1 MKRLLL
7 SCVTMVLML
16 AALQVSAQ
24 DRTVSGRVTS
34 AEDGSSLPGVS
45 VVLKGTAIG
54 TQTDGDGRY
63 SLSIP
68 AAGGTLTF
76 SFISLKTQDVAVTTA
91 STVDIVMEADAA
103 TLNEV
108 VVVAGGLTVQRREL
122 GNQATTVKA
131 ADITQGKSQNA
142 MAGLSGKVPGLLV
155 SAVSSGVNPN
165 YRVVLRGQRS
175 LTGNNQALLVLD
187 NIITPSSVL
196 GNLNPEDIEDIQVL
210 NGAGAAALYGSDASN
225 GALIVTTKRGKAG
238 KTEIKVSNTTTLE
251 MVSFLPKLQKEFG
264 SGTTPDTPPVYN
276 PYENQQYGP
285 RFDGSIRPIGK
296 PLEGI
301 DPETGEHIQQYARYS
316 PTDGRTDFW
325 ETGMMNQTDF
335 SVTTG
340 DDKGSIYVSGQ
351 YFRQH
356 STVPWDK
363 YKRYS
368 FRANIDRKIGEHF
381 KTLVSTNYISNN
393 YDISTAVGTAYNDV
407 LMSPAQIDITKY
419 SQWRGNPATNFANP
433 NGYYNEYYDNPYFTL
448 SNNRSDVRNNYLQ
461 GVLELRWNPITA
473 LTFTSRIGLSHRNVF
488 NKNSTNKFIFSDWTK
503 SADGAD
509 SGGSKTDI
517 AGGVSDGAF
526 YSNQLVVDLFGEY
539 KTKLSDDF
547 SLTLVAGFQARD
559 NRDKSVNVS
568 GSGLIAPDLYNTG
581 NVTSI
586 LGGGEGNSR
595 ATQMGVYGDVRFGF
609 RDWAYL
615 HVTGRNDW
623 RSVLAKENRS
633 FFYPAADVSIILS
646 DAISALKESE
656 WVDALKIRGGFS
668 QVGQVNIGPYALQ
681 TIFSQGYGYP
691 YASGAVQAG
700 GFGLGNTLVSP
711 DLEPEITT
719 SLEGGFDLDLKKYS
733 ASIGLTVYKSNT
745 VDQTID
751 VQTSSASG
759 YSSFRTNVG
768 EVENKGLETYFQ
780 VTPIETSYG
789 LSVMARVTYTL
800 NRNKVISLA
809 EDTDEFILST
819 FGNGRV
825 IAQVGKP
832 FPYLQVTKYRRT
844 DEGKVIV
851 DANTGFPSTDGTLQ
865 DVGTTSPPHILGLTT
880 EIKYKGFRLAATAE
894 YRNGHYIYN
903 NVATSYDFSGA
914 GIRSTWYNRERF
926 VFPNSAYRDPENP
939 GTDEE
944 PNYIDNTN
952 VTTTTG
958 GADFWTDGSRNTT
971 IGENYT
977 HSAGFWKIREISL
990 RYDFP
995 TAWLSATKVIK
1006 GASISVQGRNL
1017 FIWVPKTNLYADPE
1031 YSAAGVDSNAIGFSS
1046 IGLTP
1051 PARYIGGTLSLTF

>member
-34 AEDGSSLPGVS
+34 AEDGSALPGVS

-68 AAGGTLTF
+68 SAGGTLTF
-76 SFISLKTQDVAVTTA
+76 SFISLKTQDVAVTSQ
-91 STVDIVMEADAA
+91 STVDIVMQADAA

-175 LTGNNQALLVLD
+175 LLGNNQALLVLD
-187 NIITPSSVL
+187 NVITPNSIL

-238 KTEIKVSNTTTLE
+238 KTAITVSNTTTFE
-251 MVSFLPKLQKEFG
+251 NVSYLPQLQKEFG
-264 SGTTPDTPPVYN
+264 SGTTPDTPPVYT

-285 RFDGSIRPIGK
+285 RFDGSMRIIGK
-296 PLEGI
+296 PLEN
-301 DPETGEHIQQYARYS
+301 GEIQTVRYS
-316 PTDGRTDFW
+316 PTDARTEFW

-335 SVTTG
+335 SVTSG
-340 DDKGSIYVSGQ
+340 DDKGSIYASGQ

-368 FRANIDRKIGEHF
+368 FRANIDRKIGEHV
-381 KTLVSTNYISNN
+381 KSAISTSYISNN
-393 YDISTAVGTAYNDV
+393 YDISSAVGTAYNDV
-407 LMSPAQIDITKY
+407 LMSPAQVDITKY
-419 SQWRGNPATNFANP
+419 SQWRGNPASNFANP

-448 SNNRSDVRNNYLQ
+448 SNNRTETKNNYFQ
-461 GVLELRWNPITA
+461 GVLELKWNPITP
-473 LTFTSRIGLSHRNVF
+473 LTFTGRLGLTSRNVF
-488 NKNSTNKFIFSDWTK
+488 SKSYTGKFTYTDYTK
-503 SADGAD
+503 GI
-509 SGGSKTDI
+509 SGGSKTDTP
-517 AGGVSDGAF
+517 GSVSDVGS
-526 YSNQLVVDLFGEY
+526 YSNQLVADLFAEY

-547 SLTLVAGFQARD
+547 SLTVVAGFQSRD

-568 GSGLIAPDLYNTG
+568 ANGLVISGLYNVG
-581 NVTSI
+581 NTLTN

-595 ATQMGVYGDVRFGF
+595 ATQMGVYGDVRLGF
-609 RDWAYL
+609 KEWAYL
-615 HVTGRNDW
+615 HLTGRNDW

-633 FFYPAADVSIILS
+633 FFYPAADVSIIVS
-646 DAISALKESE
+646 DAVSALKESE
-656 WVDALKIRGGFS
+656 WIDALKVRGGYS
-668 QVGQVNIGPYALQ
+668 QVGQVNIAPYALATTFGQ
-681 TIFSQGYGYP
+681 AYGYP
-691 YASGAVQAG
+691 YASGG
-700 GFGLGNTLVSP
+700 GFTLGNTLYAP

-719 SLEGGFDLDLKKYS
+719 SVEAGFDLDLKKYS
-733 ASIGLTVYKSNT
+733 ASVGLTVYKSNT
-745 VDQTID
+745 VDQTIP
-751 VQTSSASG
+751 VQISSATG
-759 YSSFRTNVG
+759 YNTLQTNVG
-768 EVENKGLETYFQ
+768 EVQNKGLETYIQ
-780 VTPIETSYG
+780 ATPIELSFG
-789 LSVMARVTYTL
+789 LSVMFRATYTI
-800 NRNKVISLA
+800 NQNEVISLSDQSDIMVLGSSGSNA
-809 EDTDEFILST
+809 
-819 FGNGRV
+819 RV
-825 IAQVGKP
+825 VAQVGKP
-832 FPYLQVTKYRRT
+832 FPYLQVTKYNRT
-844 DEGKVIV
+844 DDGKVIV
-851 DANTGFPSTDGTLQ
+851 NPTTGFPATDGTFNN
-865 DVGTTSPPHILGLTT
+865 VGTTSPPHILGLTT
-880 EIKYKGFRLAATAE
+880 EVKYKGFRLAATAE

-903 NVATSYDFSGA
+903 AISTSFDFSGA
-914 GIRSTWYNRERF
+914 GIRSTWFNRERF
-926 VFPNSAYRDPENP
+926 VFPNSAYEDPENP
-939 GTDEE
+939 GTF
-944 PNYIDNTN
+944 IDNTN
-952 VTTTTG
+952 VTTATG
-958 GADFWTDGSRNTT
+958 GADFWTDGSRNTGV
-971 IGENYT
+971 GENYT

-995 TAWLSATKVIK
+995 TSWLSATKFIK
-1006 GASISVQGRNL
+1006 GASLSVQGRNL
-1017 FIWVPKTNLYADPE
+1017 FIWTPKTNLYTDPE
-1031 YSAAGVDSNAIGFSS
+1031 YSALGADSNAIGFTS
-1046 IGLTP
+1046 INLTP
-1051 PARYIGGTLSLTF
+1051 PARYVGGTISLTF